1 MIRRLANTL
10 KAVLNIL
17 QHRLVKLQPL
27 CQAAAKALLRQGFS
41 SSELHHKSG
50 YAKSWQCGCR

>member
-1 MIRRLANTL
+1 MIHRFANTL
-10 KAVLNIL
+10 KAALNIP

-41 SSELHHKSG
+41 SSVTPQVRLCKVL
-50 YAKSWQCGCR
+50 AL